1 MQAAPQLVESYQKDV
16 VPNPKVEMIHLSR
29 DRNNAAA
36 LKWASKDTLPWPTIM
51 RDQIDA
57 SLLTYYSNRLP
68 TYILIDREGN
78 KVAEGKGPVWS
89 KLKTIK

>member
-1 MQAAPQLVESYQKDV
+1 VESYQKDV
-16 VPNPKVEMIHLSR
+16 VPNSKVEMIHLSR

-36 LKWASKDTLPWPTIM
+36 LKWASNDKLPWPTIM
-51 RDQIDA
+51 KDGIDA
-57 SLLTYYSNRLP
+57 ALMTHYSNRVP
-68 TYILIDREGN
+68 SYILIDREGN

>member
-1 MQAAPQLVESYQKDV
+1 MQAAPQLVESYQKHV

-36 LKWASKDTLPWPTIM
+36 LKWASKDKLPWPTIM

-57 SLLTYYSNRLP
+57 SLLTHYSNRLP